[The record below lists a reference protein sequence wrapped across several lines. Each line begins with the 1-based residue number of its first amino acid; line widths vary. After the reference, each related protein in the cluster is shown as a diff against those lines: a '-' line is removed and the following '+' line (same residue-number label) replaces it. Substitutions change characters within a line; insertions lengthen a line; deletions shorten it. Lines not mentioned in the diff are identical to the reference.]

1 MTARE
6 QLHQLVDTLPEHELA
21 TAERVLAGL
30 SALSD
35 PVRVALA
42 TAPRDDEPL
51 TAAEAER
58 IAAGERDIENG
69 RMVTD
74 AQVRTHLGL

>member
-1 MTARE
+1 MTPRE

-35 PVRVALA
+35 PVRAALA
-42 TAPRDDEPL
+42 TAPHDDEPL
-51 TAAEAER
+51 TDAEAER

>member
-1 MTARE
+1 MTPRE

-21 TAERVLAGL
+21 TAERVL

-35 PVRVALA
+35 PVRAALA

-51 TAAEAER
+51 TDAEAER

>member
-1 MTARE
+1 MTERE

-21 TAERVLAGL
+21 TAERMLAGL

-35 PVRVALA
+35 PVRTALA

-51 TAAEAER
+51 TDAEAER
-58 IAAGERDIENG
+58 IATGERDIENG

>member
-6 QLHQLVDTLPEHELA
+6 QLHQLVDTLPEYELA

-35 PVRVALA
+35 PVWAALA
-42 TAPRDDEPL
+42 TAPRDHEPL
-51 TAAEAER
+51 TDAEAER

>member
-6 QLHQLVDTLPEHELA
+6 QLHQLVDTLPEHDLA

-35 PVRVALA
+35 PVRAALA
-42 TAPRDDEPL
+42 TAPPDDEPL
-51 TAAEAER
+51 TDAEAEQ

-69 RMVTD
+69 RMVTN